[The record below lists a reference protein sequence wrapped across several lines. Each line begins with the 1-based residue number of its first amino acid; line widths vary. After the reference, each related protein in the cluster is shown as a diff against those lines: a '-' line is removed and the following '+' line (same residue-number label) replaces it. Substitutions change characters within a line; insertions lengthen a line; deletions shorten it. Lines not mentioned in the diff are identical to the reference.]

1 MIEIGREPTVT
12 SAFRRLSE
20 VMGGMAA
27 IVLLVWLIRGL
38 VSIGNYSEYLLLA
51 GFGFVF
57 LGRVFDTKTNSGA
70 GRAVS
75 TFLWNMTATSIIVI
89 LLIWFLGWIA
99 GIQSD
104 ALPVVISNK
113 VPDLV
118 VAAVVTGLG
127 AYAADRLSRGM
138 RRAVASRPPFVVSEG
153 NGPSM
158 GGAKLSVKRD
168 TVGLPIKRS
177 GLTFG
182 CVLLGDVSASFETP
196 MGMVSASLGG
206 PVTTMG
212 IPFEG
217 RKVGDSEV
225 VKMTGKSPRQLMD
238 ETQVDPT
245 VRFRRREWGRHG
257 HSEEHVDLPFVHI
270 HEDGVEEVVEV
281 GPIKVR
287 EGPGGGHVKI
297 GPFEFDSDG
306 KPRSYS
312 AWIAKGAGDS
322 YVRKDGFEITAKWNG
337 SSLSFE
343 SGSMTLAVGSDSF
356 SYSPFEVKTISPLH
370 TLRVTQDKVSLDTR
384 KFTLNISGDK
394 VVLRAEDKTTSTDSK
409 ALADDLRALLTETAK
424 GQVKDVMEGVPI
436 DLSEMLTKTEE
447 VLSKHA

>member
-1 MIEIGREPTVT
+1 MIEIGHEPTIT

-38 VSIGNYSEYLLLA
+38 VGIGNYSEYLLLA

-75 TFLWNMTATSIIVI
+75 SFLWNMTAVSIIVV

-104 ALPVVISNK
+104 TTYPVVISDK

-118 VAAVVTGLG
+118 IAAVVTGLG
-127 AYAADRLSRGM
+127 AYAADRLSRGVK
-138 RRAVASRPPFVVSEG
+138 RAVASRPPFVVREG
-153 NGPSM
+153 SGPSM
-158 GGAKLSVKRD
+158 GEATLSAKHD

-177 GLTFG
+177 GLAFG
-182 CVLLGDVSASFETP
+182 CVLLGDVSATFETP
-196 MGMVSASLGG
+196 MGVISASLAG

-217 RKVGDSEV
+217 RKVRDSEV
-225 VKMTGKSPRQLMD
+225 VKMTGKPPRQLMA

-245 VRFRRREWGRHG
+245 VRFRRPGWGRHG
-257 HSEEHVDLPFVHI
+257 RAESVDLPFVHI
-270 HEDGVEEVVEV
+270 HEDGIEEVVEV

-297 GPFEFDSDG
+297 GPFEFSDD
-306 KPRSYS
+306 KPKSYS
-312 AWIAKGAGDS
+312 TWIAKGAGDS
-322 YVRKDGFEITAKWNG
+322 YVRRDGYEITAKWNG
-337 SSLSFE
+337 SSLSLE
-343 SGSMTLAVGSDSF
+343 SGSMTLTVGSDSF

-384 KFTLNISGDK
+384 KFALNISGDR

-409 ALADDLRALLTETAK
+409 ALANDLRALLTETAK
-424 GQVKDVMEGVPI
+424 SQVKDVMEGAPL
-436 DLSEMLTKTEE
+436 DLSEMLSKTEE
-447 VLSKHA
+447 VLSKHD

>member
-1 MIEIGREPTVT
+1 MIEIGREPRIT
-12 SAFRRLSE
+12 SAFRRFSE

-38 VSIGNYSEYLLLA
+38 VGIESYSLYLLLA

-57 LGRVFDTKTNSGA
+57 LGRIFDTKTNSGA
-70 GRAVS
+70 GRAIS
-75 TFLWNMTATSIIVI
+75 SFLWNLTAVSIIVI

-104 ALPVVISNK
+104 TLPAVISTK

-118 VAAVVTGLG
+118 IAAVVTGLG
-127 AYAADRLSRGM
+127 AYAAGKLSRGV
-138 RRAVASRPPFVVSEG
+138 RQATASQPAFVVREG
-153 NGPSM
+153 AGPSM
-158 GGAKLSVKRD
+158 GEAKLSVKHD

-177 GLTFG
+177 GLAFG

-196 MGMVSASLGG
+196 MGMVSASLGS

-212 IPFEG
+212 IPFQG
-217 RKVGDSEV
+217 NRVGDAEV
-225 VKMTGKSPRQLMD
+225 VKMTGKTPRQLVV

-245 VRFRRREWGRHG
+245 VRFRRHEWGRRG
-257 HSEEHVDLPFVHI
+257 HYESVDLPFIHV

-287 EGPGGGHVKI
+287 EGPGGGHVRL
-297 GPFEFDSDG
+297 GPFEFDSEG
-306 KPRSYS
+306 KSSSYS

-322 YVRKDGFEITAKWNG
+322 YVRREGREVSAKWNG
-337 SSLSFE
+337 SSLSVD
-343 SGSMTLAVGSDSF
+343 GSLMTLTVGSDSF
-356 SYSPFEVKTISPLH
+356 SYSPTEVKTSSPLH
-370 TLRVTQDKVSLDTR
+370 TLRVTQDKVTLDTR

-409 ALADDLRALLTETAK
+409 ALASDLRALLTETAK

-436 DLSEMLTKTEE
+436 DLSEMLTSTEE
-447 VLSKHA
+447 VLSKHG